1 MSASRAS
8 EEFMDEK
15 LEVELTPMIDV
26 AFLILIFFMCLPFKT
41 LDGKLQAFLPTE
53 KGLNPTPEKPPEP
66 FWIKVHIVGRK
77 EQPRKWGPAG
87 SLTVEMPTEVK
98 YKCGQAEYDSLD
110 DVSEY
115 IRKLKAQS
123 QKVPDANLTG
133 EIKAGHKVP
142 HKYIIAVLNKFAEHK
157 VEKVDFYGTQ
167 IPKKRQLEMRFLEYP
182 EKNYVTSDG

>member
-1 MSASRAS
+1 MSASMAS
-8 EEFMDEK
+8 QQFMEE
-15 LEVELTPMIDV
+15 EVRMELTPLIDV

-77 EQPRKWGPAG
+77 EMPREWGPEG
-87 SLTVEMPTEVK
+87 TLTVQMPTEVK
-98 YKCGQAEYDSLD
+98 YRFNQGETDSLAE
-110 DVSEY
+110 VSAY
-115 IRKLKAQS
+115 IRKMKRDSQS
-123 QKVPDANLTG
+123 VPDANVTG

-142 HKYIIAVLNKFAEHK
+142 HKFIIAVLNKFAENR

-167 IPKKRQLEMRFLEYP
+167 LPKANQLKAKYLVYPKKS
-182 EKNYVTSDG
+182 YVTSD